1 MSKCDPHDDTSRNVD
16 QEIFHKGNWMT
27 LILLQ
32 LDYDRGLMFV
42 DQAILTPYM
51 RQERKESEAQ

>member
-1 MSKCDPHDDTSRNVD
+1 
-16 QEIFHKGNWMT
+16 MT

-51 RQERKESEAQ
+51 RQERKQ